1 MKKALIFFALII
13 VVAVFILIVYQ
24 VKTIS
29 GSQSDDSTAN
39 ISSVAVSVYV
49 DNCARC
55 HGSDGGGFG
64 DKPAIDNT
72 KMNVEEIKI
81 VIQYGLAKMPAF
93 QNIMDPVLSELAEYI
108 SSF

>member
-13 VVAVFILIVYQ
+13 VVAVFILVVYQ

-29 GSQSDDSTAN
+29 GSQGEDSTAN
-39 ISSVAVSVYV
+39 ISSAAVSAYV

-72 KMNVEEIKI
+72 NRNVKEIKS
-81 VIQYGLAKMPAF
+81 VIQYGLEKMPAF
-93 QNIMDPVLSELAEYI
+93 QNIKDPALSELAEYV